1 MKIGIDIGGNHIS
14 VGLIDRNMIIAKK
27 DIEIKQF
34 VNNNTET
41 DIKNYILK
49 VILDGIVDIIP
60 SNKSIMD
67 ANIEKIGIACCG
79 IVDKGKIIKAP
90 NLKIYNFEIVSELKK
105 ELCEKFTDNCSNQLD
120 NEIFNQLREKFFNEA
135 YNEIQKKIEN
145 IEISL
150 RNDAKCAALAE
161 KEYGILKEYKDAIF
175 MTVGTG
181 IGGAYFNNHKLI
193 EPVRNAGFEYG
204 HMVICINGNN
214 CTCDSK
220 GCFETYA
227 SITALKKMVKDEF
240 NVLNLGNNICSDTNI
255 CNKEITGKELFD
267 FINNAI
273 NDLETKDTKE
283 ITYASEY
290 KKTNEQI
297 ENAKK
302 IENILEEYSKYL
314 AIGISNLINILEP
327 EIVVLGGSIVHYE
340 KILLEKVKNK
350 IFIFN
355 RESKIPEI
363 KMATLGNDAGI
374 LGAVL

>member
-14 VGLIDRNMIIAKK
+14 IGSIDRNMIIAKK

-34 VNNNTET
+34 VNTNTET

-49 VILDGIVDIIP
+49 VIADGIVDIIP
-60 SNKSIMD
+60 SKKSIMD
-67 ANIEKIGIACCG
+67 ASIEKIGIACCG
-79 IVDKGKIIKAP
+79 IVDKDKIIKAP
-90 NLKIYNFEIVSELKK
+90 NLKIYNFEIISELKK
-105 ELCEKFTDNCSNQLD
+105 ELSEKFC
-120 NEIFNQLREKFFNEA
+120 NEFHNDSS
-135 YNEIQKKIEN
+135 NEIQKKCEN
-145 IEISL
+145 IQISL

-181 IGGAYFNNHKLI
+181 IGGAYFNNDKLI

-214 CTCDSK
+214 CTCGSN

-227 SITALKKMVKDEF
+227 SITALKKMVKDTF
-240 NVLNLGNNICSDTNI
+240 DDCILK
-255 CNKEITGKELFD
+255 KEITGKELFD
-267 FINNAI
+267 FINNTI
-273 NDLETKDTKE
+273 NHLETKDTKE
-283 ITYASEY
+283 ITYTSENI
-290 KKTNEQI
+290 KTNEQI
-297 ENAKK
+297 ENTEK
-302 IENILEEYSKYL
+302 IENVLEEYSKYL
-314 AIGISNLINILEP
+314 ALGISNLINILEP

-340 KILLEKVKNK
+340 KILLEKIKNK

-355 RESKIPEI
+355 RECVMPEI